1 MLILLTL
8 VDHPGQLIA
17 AWVAALV
24 GLTGAWI
31 ASTRRGISRIAGA
44 VLGVAGFVVT
54 VVVLLGDTALL
65 QVIAIAAVW
74 ALAAAAGRYAVGVDD
89 AMLREVPP
97 PGLPV
102 PQPQRPVLL
111 MNPWSGGGKVVKFDL
126 VREAEQRGIEPVVL
140 QKGDDLAGLARDAVA
155 RGADV
160 LGMAGGDGSQALV
173 AGIASEHG
181 LPFVCIPAGTRN
193 HLALDLGV
201 DRDDVVGSLD
211 AFKDGFERT
220 IDLATVNG
228 NVFVNNVSLGV
239 YAHIVQSD
247 DYRDAK
253 MQTAANALPALLGP
267 GADAFDFEIDHPDG
281 SVVHHSCLVLVS
293 NNVYE
298 LTRLGGFG
306 SRARLDEGVLGV
318 VTLVVTDSTDIARLV
333 ALETAGRINSFRGWR
348 GVERGHGGGPFV
360 AARGRGCRR
369 RGGVLHRAGPVR
381 GQARGAAGAGRPPC
395 PRDLTGARR
404 ATSAPRRAQD
414 VGPRRRRPRAYVGA
428 GSAGAWRPSSSTIT
442 RPITTSTA
450 ITSTAS
456 GVGWFSTT
464 SRTSP
469 TATTRIRSPFL

>member
-1 MLILLTL
+1 VAAVLALLCYVAVVVLILLTL
-8 VDHPGQLIA
+8 IDHPGQLIA
-17 AWVAALV
+17 AWVAALA

-31 ASTRRGISRIAGA
+31 ALTRRGISRVVGA

-54 VVVLLGDTALL
+54 IVLLLRDAALV

-74 ALAAAAGRYAVGVDD
+74 ALAATAGRYAVGVDD
-89 AMLREVPP
+89 GMLRDLPP
-97 PGLPV
+97 PGQPA
-102 PQPQRPVLL
+102 PQPQQPVLL

-126 VREAEQRGIEPVVL
+126 AREAEQRGIEPVVL
-140 QKGDDLAGLARDAVA
+140 KAGDDLAALARDAVA

-173 AGIASEHG
+173 AGIASDYG

-211 AFKDGFERT
+211 AFSDGFERT

-253 MQTAANALPALLGP
+253 MQTAANALPDLLGP
-267 GADAFDFEIDHPDG
+267 GANAFDFEIDHPDG
-281 SVVHHSCLVLVS
+281 SVVHHPCLVLVS

-318 VTLVVTDSTDIARLV
+318 VTLVVADSTDIARLV

-348 GVERGHGGGPFV
+348 AWRADTVEVRSSRPVEAGVDGEAETFTAPVRFEARPAALRVRVARQAPGLSPAHVAQRVRHAGLATLFRV
-360 AARGRGCRR
+360 AAGR
-369 RGGVLHRAGPVR
+369 V
-381 GQARGAAGAGRPPC
+381 
-395 PRDLTGARR
+395 
-404 ATSAPRRAQD
+404 
-414 VGPRRRRPRAYVGA
+414 
-428 GSAGAWRPSSSTIT
+428 
-442 RPITTSTA
+442 
-450 ITSTAS
+450 
-456 GVGWFSTT
+456 
-464 SRTSP
+464 P
-469 TATTRIRSPFL
+469 T

>member
-1 MLILLTL
+1 MRSVRRRQVAAVVALLAYLAVVVLILLAL
-8 VDHPGQLIA
+8 VDHPGQLVG

-24 GLTGAWI
+24 GLTGVWI
-31 ASTRRGISRIAGA
+31 ALTRRGLAMIVGG
-44 VLGVAGFVVT
+44 VLGVAGLVVAI
-54 VVVLLGDTALL
+54 VVLLGDTALL
-65 QVIAIAAVW
+65 DVIVVVAVW

-89 AMLREVPP
+89 AMLRDLPP

-102 PQPQRPVLL
+102 PRPQRPVLL
-111 MNPWSGGGKVVKFDL
+111 MNPRSGGGKVVKFDL
-126 VREAEQRGIEPVVL
+126 AREAEQRGIEPVVL
-140 QKGDDLAGLARDAVA
+140 EPGDDLAALARDAVD

-211 AFKDGFERT
+211 AFSDGFERT

-253 MQTAANALPALLGP
+253 MQTAANALPELLGP

-281 SVVHHSCLVLVS
+281 SVVHHPCLVLVS

-318 VTLVVTDSTDIARLV
+318 VTLVVTNSTDVAKLV
-333 ALETAGRINSFRGWR
+333 ALETAGRINTFRGWR
-348 GVERGHGGGPFV
+348 AWSTDAVEVRSSRPVEAGFDGEAETFPAPVRFEAKPASLRVRVARQAPGISPAHAAQRVRHAGVATLLRV
-360 AARGRGCRR
+360 AAGR
-369 RGGVLHRAGPVR
+369 V
-381 GQARGAAGAGRPPC
+381 
-395 PRDLTGARR
+395 
-404 ATSAPRRAQD
+404 
-414 VGPRRRRPRAYVGA
+414 
-428 GSAGAWRPSSSTIT
+428 
-442 RPITTSTA
+442 
-450 ITSTAS
+450 
-456 GVGWFSTT
+456 
-464 SRTSP
+464 P
-469 TATTRIRSPFL
+469 T